1 MSSNSFVLE
10 SRVFSERYPWRVKDS
25 SSFLHTVDMYFS
37 DPYARTELLG
47 SRDPAKPSSIFK
59 QERPNS
65 PTFLKEDCCLLDMF
79 KEPAEMEIA
88 FYIPDPLSH
97 SSKCK
102 GTLINRTFNF
112 VFTSILSANIYL
124 QGKGNSGMTI
134 PRVRKRNALKSS
146 VTKALAPDSETEE
159 PGSVQGGAPRGKM
172 QHQTQRSRS
181 RGIFND
187 IFSQYTI
194 PDVTTT
200 APPSENINMSLDM
213 STGSS
218 KESHITLTIP
228 PAFNK
233 YHVTIIHGNT
243 TSNYTVNG
251 EAAASTPQPAMEEI
265 RYNVVQELLVNPT
278 ESESH

>member
-1 MSSNSFVLE
+1 
-10 SRVFSERYPWRVKDS
+10 
-25 SSFLHTVDMYFS
+25 MYFS
-37 DPYARTELLG
+37 NPYARTELLG

-65 PTFLKEDCCLLDMF
+65 PTFVKEDCCLLYMF
-79 KEPAEMEIA
+79 KEPTEMEIA

-112 VFTSILSANIYL
+112 VFTSILSVNIYL
-124 QGKGNSGMTI
+124 QGKGNSEMTI
-134 PRVRKRNALKSS
+134 PRVRKRNSLKSS

-181 RGIFND
+181 R
-187 IFSQYTI
+187 
-194 PDVTTT
+194 
-200 APPSENINMSLDM
+200 
-213 STGSS
+213 
-218 KESHITLTIP
+218 ESHITLTIP

-265 RYNVVQELLVNPT
+265 RYNIVQELLVNPT
-278 ESESH
+278 ESESL

>member
-1 MSSNSFVLE
+1 
-10 SRVFSERYPWRVKDS
+10 
-25 SSFLHTVDMYFS
+25 MYFS
-37 DPYARTELLG
+37 NPYARTELLG

-65 PTFLKEDCCLLDMF
+65 PTFVKEDCCLLDMF

-112 VFTSILSANIYL
+112 VYTSILSANIYL

-159 PGSVQGGAPRGKM
+159 PGSVQGGAPR
-172 QHQTQRSRS
+172 
-181 RGIFND
+181 D
-187 IFSQYTI
+187 PEI

-200 APPSENINMSLDM
+200 APPSENINMSSDM

-278 ESESH
+278 ESESHWSGNRCVECQAHTMCKAVIFC